1 MCISSGDK
9 RSPDFFPA
17 RTTTTSNT
25 ITTQHEDTLP
35 PRNMKYIGWCFFL
48 IAECYILQLH
58 HNFAVYNNT
67 NNNIKSSSRRSS
79 SHKEIL
85 NTPVVAGTEQEEID
99 TNTIYSLFEQE
110 LIHQG
115 IQLRGQSSNSNN
127 RHDITSSSSSSSNT
141 TTGTIV
147 PKQRPQPDGTFN
159 GYPIYNF
166 QQDEQSQSNVLYSQY
181 HCMGESWDQPILKK
195 QHTLYYEQSWMH
207 RSCKFELL
215 CYHTS
220 TQEYAIF
227 LNPDKH
233 TPVAGTTTT
242 MTTTTATPAATV
254 AATTPATPV
263 AIVSAASSSSLH
275 IQKLVGKQQYQQQ
288 NEHDKEMKRRHE
300 KIYDYYTTRKDNN
313 NTTMTNDKL
322 SMEKVLEY
330 AKKKMLIQKK
340 ILQMKNDN
348 IDNNKNLHE
357 KTVKENDNI
366 DNEEQKILAL
376 LDLEEKPLIKVYKTP
391 SYFDD
396 TSTIYQN
403 GTVIVDSNGYTTID
417 QYWNGPKI
425 NMAIPVIV

>member
-1 MCISSGDK
+1 MRISSGDK

-17 RTTTTSNT
+17 KTTTTSNT

-35 PRNMKYIGWCFFL
+35 PRNMKYIGWCSFL
-48 IAECYILQLH
+48 IAECYILQLF

-85 NTPVVAGTEQEEID
+85 NTPVVAGTEQEETD

-147 PKQRPQPDGTFN
+147 LKQRPQPDGTFN

-195 QHTLYYEQSWMH
+195 QHNLYYEQSWMH

-242 MTTTTATPAATV
+242 MTTTTTPATPATTV
-254 AATTPATPV
+254 ATTTPATPV

-288 NEHDKEMKRRHE
+288 NEHVKEMKRRHE

-313 NTTMTNDKL
+313 NTTMTNN
-322 SMEKVLEY
+322 
-330 AKKKMLIQKK
+330 ACR
-340 ILQMKNDN
+340 MKTRH
-348 IDNNKNLHE
+348 KGYSAPGSH
-357 KTVKENDNI
+357 
-366 DNEEQKILAL
+366 
-376 LDLEEKPLIKVYKTP
+376 
-391 SYFDD
+391 F
-396 TSTIYQN
+396 STY
-403 GTVIVDSNGYTTID
+403 
-417 QYWNGPKI
+417 
-425 NMAIPVIV
+425 MPVIFYSI